1 MRYVYATL
9 AGLVTLAVL
18 LFMVQNRASVTV
30 SFMQASVTLPIW
42 LVVVTVYVLGMVSGG
57 ALWSVLRSW
66 FRGALPPR

>member
-57 ALWSVLRSW
+57 AFWSVLRSW